1 VDIPDDI
8 KALFMDDQIRAGDF
22 ASAITPAINR
32 VAKEARVPPRVA
44 LMGLTMTLAFAIR
57 ENAVDKE
64 SRSEVAEA
72 AAKALVELVCRPM
85 AYDGSDGSQPKK
97 EAV

>member
-32 VAKEARVPPRVA
+32 VAKARVPPRVA
-44 LMGLTMTLAFAIR
+44 LMVLTMTLAFAIR